1 MPKRLAILGG
11 TFDPPHFGHL
21 ALAEDVRFDLGAE
34 RMLLIPAAQQP
45 FKTREEL
52 APAADRLAMT
62 RLAVADDPLFAV
74 SDVEIRRGGVSYTVD
89 TLEQLHAELPDTE
102 LFFAVGADAA
112 LELQFWRRPERI
124 FELATIVVAGRPG
137 YVVDLAAHERELP
150 GARGR
155 LLWLDGPNFDISS
168 TELRLRLGQ
177 GRPARFW
184 LPRPV
189 YEYIQEHRLY
199 RDAATDAAV

>member
-1 MPKRLAILGG
+1 MPQRLAILGG

-21 ALAEDVRFDLGAE
+21 ALAEDVRFELGAE
-34 RMLLIPAAQQP
+34 RALLIPAAQQP
-45 FKTREEL
+45 FKRREES

-62 RLAVADDPLFAV
+62 RLSVADAPGFDV

-89 TLEQLHAELPDTE
+89 TLEQLQAQHPDSE

-112 LELQFWRRPERI
+112 LELKHWRRPERI
-124 FELATIVVAGRPG
+124 FQLATVVVVGRPG
-137 YVVDLAAHERELP
+137 YVVDVAMLAPELP

-155 LLWLDGPNFDISS
+155 LRWLQGPSFDISS

-189 YEYIQEHRLY
+189 YEYIRTHRLY
-199 RDAATDAAV
+199 QEAVPDAAD

>member
-1 MPKRLAILGG
+1 MPDRLAILGG

-34 RMLLIPAAQQP
+34 RVLLIPAAQQP
-45 FKTREEL
+45 FKTREES

-62 RLAVADDPLFAV
+62 TLAVAGDAAFAV
-74 SDVEIRRGGVSYTVD
+74 SDIEIRRGGVSYTVD
-89 TLEQLHAELPDTE
+89 TLEQLRAEHPEAE

-112 LELQFWRRPERI
+112 LELRDWRRPERI
-124 FELATIVVAGRPG
+124 FELATIVVVGRPG
-137 YVVDLAAHERELP
+137 YVVDIAALERELP

-155 LLWLDGPNFDISS
+155 LRWLDGPNFDISS

-189 YEYIQEHRLY
+189 FEYIQQRRLY
-199 RDAATDAAV
+199 REALADAAD